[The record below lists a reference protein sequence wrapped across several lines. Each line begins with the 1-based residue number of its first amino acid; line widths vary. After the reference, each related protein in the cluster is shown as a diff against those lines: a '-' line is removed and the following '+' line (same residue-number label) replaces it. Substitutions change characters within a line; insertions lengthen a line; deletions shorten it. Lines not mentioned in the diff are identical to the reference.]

1 MPKISHIADLHI
13 GSNQYGLSS
22 RRANQK
28 QTLLK
33 LASELKKYDI
43 CLIAGDVFDSP
54 FPSPDDISLWLKFT
68 EIISSQGCV
77 SIVSVGN
84 HDRLYDSA
92 RQWVD
97 LSPFIQKRS
106 HNESGQ
112 IYGSVTV
119 KDITI
124 NYLDHIKR
132 RDLKERIETL
142 PESDV
147 LMMHQSCA
155 GFMSSIMRP
164 EIDEESLEVLSKKA
178 RYVALGDLHIHK
190 VMKASKNN
198 IVAYPGNIDFLRLC
212 DPCSDFKFLE
222 IDFSQDKGPSV
233 KSIEFEPTQKTQVI
247 KFAENKDIKKEV
259 LKDPSG
265 FYIFRYLSKDYEALS
280 KELEELKQEFK
291 DVCFHLY
298 REKVKITKDDSVQEV
313 DEDTD
318 FMSLVKKEKFLEDR
332 DVDLI
337 NDIWNNP
344 NSENVEEVLK
354 KDLENQIN
362 ANN

>member
-54 FPSPDDISLWLKFT
+54 FPSPDDISLWVQFT
-68 EIISSQGCV
+68 EVVNSQGCV
-77 SIVSVGN
+77 LIVNVGN
-84 HDRLYDSA
+84 HDKLYDSA

-106 HNESGQ
+106 HNGL
-112 IYGSVTV
+112 VTV
-119 KDITI
+119 KNITI

-132 RDLKERIETL
+132 RDLKDKIENL
-142 PESDV
+142 PESDI

-164 EIDEESLEVLSKKA
+164 EIDEESLELLSKKA
-178 RYVALGDLHIHK
+178 KYVALGDLHIHK
-190 VMKASKNN
+190 VMKISKNN

-212 DPCSDFKFLE
+212 DPYSDFKFLE
-222 IDFSQDKGPSV
+222 IEFDQDKNVSI
-233 KSIEFEPTQKTQVI
+233 KSISFEPTQKTRVI
-247 KFAENKDIKKEV
+247 KFSENKDIKKEV
-259 LKDPSG
+259 LKDPKG
-265 FYIFRYLSKDYEALS
+265 FYIFRYFSKDHEALN
-280 KELEELKQEFK
+280 KELEELKQEFE
-291 DVCFHLY
+291 DFCFHLY
-298 REKVKITKDDSVQEV
+298 REKVKPTKDESVQEV

-344 NSENVEEVLK
+344 NAENVEEVLR
-354 KDLENQIN
+354 KDLESQIN

>member
-1 MPKISHIADLHI
+1 MPKISHVADLHI
-13 GSNQYGLSS
+13 GSNQYGLSL

-28 QTLLK
+28 ETLLK

-68 EIISSQGCV
+68 EIVSSQGCIP
-77 SIVSVGN
+77 IVSVGN
-84 HDRLYDSA
+84 HDKLYDSA

-97 LSPFIQKRS
+97 LSPFIAKRS
-106 HNESGQ
+106 HYESNQ
-112 IYGSVTV
+112 LYGSITV
-119 KDITI
+119 KNITV
-124 NYLDHIKR
+124 NYLDHVKR
-132 RDLKERIETL
+132 RDLKDVIEKV
-142 PESDV
+142 PESDI

-164 EIDEESLEVLSKKA
+164 EIDEESLGLVSKKA

-190 VMKASKNN
+190 VMKVSKNN

-212 DPCSDFKFLE
+212 DPYSEFKYLE
-222 IDFSQDKGPSV
+222 IDFNEDENPSI
-233 KSIEFEPTQKTQVI
+233 KSIPFEPTQKTQVI
-247 KFAENKDIKKEV
+247 KFSESSELRKTI
-259 LKDPSG
+259 LKDPEG
-265 FYIFRYLSKDYEALS
+265 FYIFRYLSKDHEVLNKDLEKL
-280 KELEELKQEFK
+280 KEEFTNL
-291 DVCFHLY
+291 CFHLY
-298 REKVKITKDDSVQEV
+298 REKVKAIKDDLTQEV

-337 NDIWNNP
+337 NDIWNNS
-344 NSENVEEVLK
+344 NTENVEEVLR
-354 KDLENQIN
+354 KDLESQIN